1 MAAQERVRDRIRQ
14 LDRLRADFIANT
26 SHELR
31 SPLTVMR
38 DYVDVLQDHWGEL
51 DDSRRREMLGKA
63 GLGLVRL
70 ERLVADL
77 LLVSRLEA
85 GMLSLRA
92 DPVDMRGIVQE
103 VAAEIA
109 TAHPGQVLTIEAAL
123 APSVI
128 GDRERLRQILTNLV
142 DNAVKFSPVGAPV
155 ALRIGAHHGRLAVA
169 VINHGSGIAP
179 AAREHIFQRFGT
191 AGSVLR
197 PGAVGTGLGLYICKA
212 LAEVMDAKIELVSAT
227 GMGSTFILA
236 LGRDP
241 TKYRGL
247 ESVTTSAKE
256 GRGIYSRPS
265 FHPWVRPLGY
275 TRAATLLPLSTR
287 LTAITTMAPITE
299 TTMLPITP

>member
-1 MAAQERVRDRIRQ
+1 MWDRIRQ
-14 LDRLRADFIANT
+14 LDRMRADFIANT

-38 DYVDVLQDHWGEL
+38 GYVDVLQDHWGEL

-92 DPVDMRGIVQE
+92 DPVDIRGIVQE

-109 TAHPGQVLTIEAAL
+109 TAYPGQVLTIEAAL

-142 DNAVKFSPVGAPV
+142 DNAVKFSPIGAP
-155 ALRIGAHHGRLAVA
+155 LHRGSAHTTAGWQWPQSIMGRTSPPRQGSISFSVLARQ
-169 VINHGSGIAP
+169 AP
-179 AAREHIFQRFGT
+179 CCAREQRSP
-191 AGSVLR
+191 A
-197 PGAVGTGLGLYICKA
+197 
-212 LAEVMDAKIELVSAT
+212 
-227 GMGSTFILA
+227 
-236 LGRDP
+236 
-241 TKYRGL
+241 
-247 ESVTTSAKE
+247 
-256 GRGIYSRPS
+256 
-265 FHPWVRPLGY
+265 
-275 TRAATLLPLSTR
+275 
-287 LTAITTMAPITE
+287 
-299 TTMLPITP
+299 